1 MDLSCIISSGDLE
14 LYVMGMLPPD
24 EAGKMEQLIALFP
37 EIKEE
42 ADRISMALE
51 AAANQSSLA
60 PGASVKAKLFSQ
72 IKELK
77 ENENPDI
84 TNIDDHAKVQPAG
97 SATVSSGKV
106 VVMKQENKG
115 WLMAASMAGLV
126 IFMGLAI
133 YLYTMTQQQNS
144 EMVRMQNNLDS
155 AQYNIQELQQ
165 ENLASG
171 QLLRILQDQ
180 NFKPV
185 NLEEVPGKPDAA
197 VRVFWHTQSREVY
210 LVDVSLP
217 QAPSGKQYQFW
228 AIVDGQPV
236 DGGLLGND
244 KLHAQK
250 MATFPKAD
258 AFAITLENE
267 GGSPTPTLD
276 QMYVMGKPS

>member
-1 MDLSCIISSGDLE
+1 MDLSCIILSGDLE

-24 EAGKMEQLIALFP
+24 EAGKIEQLIALFP

-42 ADRISMALE
+42 ADQISMALE

-72 IKELK
+72 IKELN
-77 ENENPDI
+77 ENEDQGI
-84 TNIDDHAKVQPAG
+84 INIDAHAQELPAG
-97 SATVSSGKV
+97 PATVSTGKV
-106 VVMKQENKG
+106 VFMKQGNKG
-115 WLMAASMAGLV
+115 WMMAASMAGLV

-133 YLYTMTQQQNS
+133 YLYTRTQQQNN

-155 AQYNIQELQQ
+155 AQYNMQQLQQ

-171 QLLRILQDQ
+171 QLLRIMQDE

-185 NLEEVPGKPDAA
+185 NLEEVPGKPDAT
-197 VRVFWHTQSREVY
+197 VHVYWHSQSKEVY
-210 LVDVSLP
+210 LVDISLP
-217 QAPSGKQYQFW
+217 QAPAGKQYQFW

-236 DGGLLGND
+236 NGGLLGNV
-244 KLHAQK
+244 KQHAQK
-250 MATFPKAD
+250 MATFPRAD

-267 GGSPTPTLD
+267 GGSPTPTME
-276 QMYVMGKPS
+276 QMYVLGKPS

>member
-14 LYVMGMLPPD
+14 LYVMGMLPSD

-37 EIKEE
+37 ELREE

-51 AAANQSSLA
+51 AAANQSMLA
-60 PGASVKAKLFSQ
+60 PGAAVKSKLFSQ
-72 IKELK
+72 IKELQ
-77 ENENPDI
+77 ENENKAI
-84 TNIDDHAKVQPAG
+84 TNIDVHTPDQSAKP
-97 SATVSSGKV
+97 ATVSTGKV
-106 VVMKQENKG
+106 VVMKQDNKG
-115 WLMAASMAGLV
+115 WMMAASMAGLV

-133 YLYTMTQQQNS
+133 YLYNRTQQQNN

-155 AQYNIQELQQ
+155 ANYNMQQLQQ

-171 QLLRILQDQ
+171 QLLRIMQDD

-185 NLEEVPGKPDAA
+185 NLEEVPGKPDAT
-197 VRVFWHTQSREVY
+197 VQVYWNTETKEVY
-210 LVDVSLP
+210 LVDISLP
-217 QAPSGKQYQFW
+217 QAPAGKQYQFW

-236 DGGLLGND
+236 DGGLLSNV
-244 KLHAQK
+244 KQYAQK
-250 MATFPKAD
+250 MAAFPKAD